1 MFTLAEIAE
10 LKNAGYTVSEILAF
24 NAESQETPAQ
34 EPPKQE
40 APAQEPPKQEAPAQ
54 EPPKQETPK
63 QETDPLA
70 VMMGK
75 IDEMISEIK
84 RSNIRNMTTEI
95 PNPENVVDTALAN
108 IINPPRKTNSRQ

>member
-1 MFTLAEIAE
+1 MFTLAEIVE
-10 LKNAGYTVSEILAF
+10 LKNAGYALSDILAF
-24 NAESQETPAQ
+24 NAGNAEAPAQ

-54 EPPKQETPK
+54 EPPKQEAPK
-63 QETDPLA
+63 QEADPMA

-95 PNPENVVDTALAN
+95 PSPENAVDTALAS
-108 IINPPRKTNSRQ
+108 IINPPRKTNSRK